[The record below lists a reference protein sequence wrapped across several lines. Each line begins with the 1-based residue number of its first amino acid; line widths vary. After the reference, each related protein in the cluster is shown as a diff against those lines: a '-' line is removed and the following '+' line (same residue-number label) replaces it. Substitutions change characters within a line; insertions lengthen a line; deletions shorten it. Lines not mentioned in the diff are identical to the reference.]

1 MQYITIAFGIIFLTA
16 GYQLAWMFVGGVTA
30 LIAAEFIDQIQ
41 LVNSELERISYA
53 LAAALGGVLAIY
65 FLRRLMITLAGFFT
79 GGYLALSIPA
89 LYGWAMP
96 ITPVQ
101 SFVIGGVIAALLIL
115 AWFSYGVIIFT
126 SLGGS
131 MLLVQNFSFA
141 GLPRGVIFI
150 LLLVIGL
157 LIQVVMLQYSNPDKE
172 QLTPTEA

>member
-16 GYQLAWMFVGGVTA
+16 GYQLSWMYVGGITA
-30 LIAAEFIDQIQ
+30 LIMIEFIDQIQ
-41 LVNSELERISYA
+41 IVHNELERISYA

-89 LYGWAMP
+89 LYGWV
-96 ITPVQ
+96 ITVTPVQ
-101 SFVIGGVIAALLIL
+101 SFVIGGIIAAVLIL

-126 SLGGS
+126 SMGGS
-131 MLLVQNFSFA
+131 MLLVNNFSFS
-141 GLPRGVIFI
+141 GLPRGVIFL

-157 LIQVVMLQYSNPDKE
+157 LIQLVMLQYSNPDKE
-172 QLTPTEA
+172 QLTPTDD

>member
-16 GYQLAWMFVGGVTA
+16 GYQLSWMFVAGVTA
-30 LIAAEFIDQIQ
+30 LIMAEFIDQFQ
-41 LVNSELERISYA
+41 LVRSELERIIYA

-89 LYGWAMP
+89 LYGWAILLNP
-96 ITPVQ
+96 EQ
-101 SFVIGGVIAALLIL
+101 SFVIGGVIAAVLIL

-131 MLLVQNFSFA
+131 MLLVQNFSFS

-157 LIQVVMLQYSNPDKE
+157 LIQLVMLQYSNPDKE
-172 QLTPTEA
+172 LLTPTDA